1 MSVIPWLI
9 AIPLTAFVM
18 GGWRR
23 YIPLIFKKRSRKLFN
38 RMLCLASASRFMIWH
53 AVLESR
59 RETEGQDVADKRAG
73 DIVRWMLNDPETY
86 ADMKNPLW
94 PHTRNEAMAWL
105 DANLDW
111 RELVLQTMK
120 IEYIAKNEGGASD
133 KDLSKLIMSPVFQ
146 AYGRNYPMKIDHQ
159 IYKGLMILML
169 SRSPDAVKDVV
180 KQKFSFPE
188 AADL

>member
-53 AVLESR
+53 EVLESR
-59 RETEGQDVADKRAG
+59 GATEDQGVADKRAG
-73 DIVRWMLNDPETY
+73 DIVRWMFNDPETY
-86 ADMKNPLW
+86 VDMKNPLW
-94 PHTRNEAMAWL
+94 PHTGNEAMAWL
-105 DANLDW
+105 EANPDW

-120 IEYIAKNEGGASD
+120 IEYIAKNEGNASD
-133 KDLSKLIMSPVFQ
+133 KDLSRLIMSPVFQ
-146 AYGRNYPMKIDHQ
+146 EYGRNYPMKIDHQ
-159 IYKGLMILML
+159 IYKKLMTLML
-169 SRSPDAVKDVV
+169 SRSPDTVKDVV

-188 AADL
+188 AEGL